1 MRQSQI
7 LHVCFQS
14 VKALYIWSWI
24 PDTVAQN
31 MAAAHANRGIFCT
44 WKHCEELYKEKYGDF
59 PNPVKNCPFA
69 PQESICSH
77 VSKSG
82 V

>member
-1 MRQSQI
+1 MVLDTRHMQ
-7 LHVCFQS
+7 LH
-14 VKALYIWSWI
+14 KTWPPRIRI
-24 PDTVAQN
+24 VA
-31 MAAAHANRGIFCT
+31 FF
-44 WKHCEELYKEKYGDF
+44 EELYKEKYGDF